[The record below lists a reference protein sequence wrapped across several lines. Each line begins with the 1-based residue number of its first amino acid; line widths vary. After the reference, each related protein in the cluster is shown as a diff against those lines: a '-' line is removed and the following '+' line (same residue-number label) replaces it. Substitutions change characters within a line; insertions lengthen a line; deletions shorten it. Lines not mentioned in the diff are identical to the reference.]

1 MKKFIIFAAAAL
13 SLAAC
18 SNEVEENLD
27 DSPVAARITAG
38 VSTRAINDTW
48 EADTIGVMVTSGN
61 ADMVSLYKNVDYST
75 TTQSTGTA
83 EFSPVS
89 DVIYFK
95 GNDEIT
101 FAAYGPF
108 VDSNDKGTLPGTN
121 KDGVIKSDA
130 NGTRNQ
136 NGRAKQKAF
145 DFIYAKDTATRSNP
159 KVDLVFNHVMTR
171 LIINVTTSAADGFA
185 ATDVTSGEYYL
196 SGLKHDGKFNVTTGT
211 AEADGDVVNNWSLN
225 DNTIKEVSDSNDKLT
240 FTAIL
245 YPQTLNSALA
255 FEAKINGQTYKIGI
269 SPALEAGY
277 SYSYNITVKKTGLT
291 VDKCT
296 IQDWTSTSAVNA
308 DATM

>member
-1 MKKFIIFAAAAL
+1 MKKYIIFAAAAL
-13 SLAAC
+13 SMAAC
-18 SNEVEENLD
+18 TNEVEENLD

-38 VSTRAINDTW
+38 VSTRVENNKW
-48 EADTIGVMVTSGN
+48 EANDAIGVMVTGGN
-61 ADMVSLYKNVDYST
+61 TDMENLYKNVRYYTSNSGTSEAVFEAGDVDIYF
-75 TTQSTGTA
+75 QST
-83 EFSPVS
+83 
-89 DVIYFK
+89 DQ
-95 GNDEIT
+95 IT

-130 NGTRNQ
+130 NGTGDQ
-136 NGRAKQKAF
+136 NTPDKQKVF
-145 DFIYAKDTATRSNP
+145 DYIYAEKTASRSNP
-159 KVDLVFNHVMTR
+159 KVNFNFNHVMTR

-196 SGLKHDGKFNVTTGT
+196 SGLKHDGKFDVTTGT
-211 AEADGDVVNNWSLN
+211 AEADGDVVNNWLLN
-225 DNTIKEVSDSNDKLT
+225 DNTIKADSNDKMT

-245 YPQTLNSALA
+245 YPQTLNSALG

-277 SYSYNITVKKTGLT
+277 SYTYNITVKKTGLT

-296 IQDWTSTSAVNA
+296 IQDWTSTSAVDA

>member
-1 MKKFIIFAAAAL
+1 MKKYIIFAAAAL
-13 SLAAC
+13 ALAAC

-121 KDGVIKSDA
+121 KDGVINSDA
-130 NGTRNQ
+130 NGTRDQ
-136 NGRAKQKAF
+136 NARAKQKAF
-145 DFIYAKDTATRSNP
+145 DYIYAKATATRSNP

-171 LIINVTTSAADGFA
+171 LIINVTTSASDGFA

-196 SGLKHDGKFNVTTGT
+196 SGLKHDGKFDVTTGT
-211 AEADGDVVNNWSLN
+211 AEADGDVVNNWLLN
-225 DNTIKEVSDSNDKLT
+225 DNTIKADSNDKMT

-245 YPQTLNSALA
+245 YPQTLNSALG
-255 FEAKINGQTYKIGI
+255 FEAKINGQSYKIEI

-277 SYSYNITVKKTGLT
+277 SYSYNITVKKIGLE
-291 VDKCT
+291 VSGCT
-296 IQDWTSTSAVNA
+296 INNWGDGGTNDVNA
-308 DATM
+308 LMK